1 MKHLALFSSLLGA
14 FCLAAPVTGWSR
26 DRGHHHHGGNHG
38 RSSHCGSHYSHR
50 SYGYCGPSI
59 SYRSYRPSYYGSFYP
74 SYGYGYSPYSYYS
87 SPSIALSYTSYRDS
101 RSADYDD
108 DLAVD
113 VQRALARR
121 GYYRGSIDGE
131 VGPGTRGAIREYQ
144 YRNRL
149 EVTGRIDRSLLRSLG
164 LS

>member
-14 FCLAAPVTGWSR
+14 FCLAAPATGWSSN
-26 DRGHHHHGGNHG
+26 RGHHHGG
-38 RSSHCGSHYSHR
+38 SSHCGSYHSHYSR
-50 SYGYCGPSI
+50 GYCGPSI
-59 SYRSYRPSYYGSFYP
+59 AYRSYRPYYYSSFYP
-74 SYGYGYSPYSYYS
+74 SYGYYPYSYYGS
-87 SPSIALSYTSYRDS
+87 GPSIGFSYTSTPSYYRDS

>member
-1 MKHLALFSSLLGA
+1 MKNFLAFLALT
-14 FCLAAPVTGWSR
+14 AALTLSVPATGWTK
-26 DRGHHHHGGNHG
+26 DKDKHKHHD
-38 RSSHCGSHYSHR
+38 R
-50 SYGYCGPSI
+50 SYHGHSHGHYCPPVVA
-59 SYRSYRPSYYGSFYP
+59 YRSYRPYPYYSSFPAYS
-74 SYGYGYSPYSYYS
+74 SYGYGYPYYS
-87 SPSIALSYTSYRDS
+87 RPSFGISLSTGPTYATYS
-101 RSADYDD
+101 RTVRTTDYDD

-121 GYYRGSIDGE
+121 GYYRGAIDGD

-164 LS
+164 VG